1 VVVGIV
7 LLFVHIRLGG
17 DTLRIHRNRNCRTIG
32 DEDMSPQEKAKELI
46 DKYINLTDGWVYGIK
61 NWEHKK
67 QCALICVDE
76 IMHVIDWHE
85 FETPNEELN
94 YWNQVKEEIQK
105 L

>member
-1 VVVGIV
+1 MIDMSNPKEKANELVVKFTVVG
-7 LLFVHIRLGG
+7 LQQ
-17 DTLRIHRNRNCRTIG
+17 RN
-32 DEDMSPQEKAKELI
+32 E
-46 DKYINLTDGWVYGIK
+46 GI
-61 NWEHKK
+61 

-94 YWNQVKEEIQK
+94 YWNQVKAEINK